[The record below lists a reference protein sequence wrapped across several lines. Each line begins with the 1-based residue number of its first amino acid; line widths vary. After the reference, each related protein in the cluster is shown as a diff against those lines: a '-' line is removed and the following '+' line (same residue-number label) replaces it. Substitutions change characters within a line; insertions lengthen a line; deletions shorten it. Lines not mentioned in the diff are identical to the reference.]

1 MVPNP
6 PEPQELPSPCRDI
19 LLEYSKQV
27 MKLGVC
33 LFELMSEALGLDR
46 NHFVDIGC
54 ADGLAVLGH
63 YYPSCPQPELTIGT
77 RDHTD
82 SDFITIL
89 LQDHIG
95 GLKVFYEDQ
104 WTDVPPMP
112 GALVVNAGDL
122 LQASLSPSTLSL
134 SLFLIT
140 NDKFVSAQ
148 HKVVANKVGPRVSVA
163 SFFTTGSIQTSKVY
177 APITEL
183 LSEDNP
189 AKYRGTTIKEYV
201 DYYRAKGLDGTSAL
215 LYFKI

>member
-1 MVPNP
+1 MIQGFTVKFMGDVCKIFPTFSVPIYNKRNNHTGLTKEEEIGELEKQYVVSKNSDHEKFKTEFLNEYFENLNISTNEPDWNILISQAMVFKDF
-6 PEPQELPSPCRDI
+6 QDCKA
-19 LLEYSKQV
+19 LLY
-27 MKLGVC
+27 
-33 LFELMSEALGLDR
+33 
-46 NHFVDIGC
+46 
-54 ADGLAVLGH
+54 
-63 YYPSCPQPELTIGT
+63 
-77 RDHTD
+77 
-82 SDFITIL
+82 
-89 LQDHIG
+89 
-95 GLKVFYEDQ
+95 
-104 WTDVPPMP
+104 
-112 GALVVNAGDL
+112 
-122 LQASLSPSTLSL
+122 
-134 SLFLIT
+134 LIT